1 MEDEI
6 ITSLNMS
13 VEAKGTWNI
22 ERKGSVTY
30 GMLADISLNLSLS
43 QLMTEFGPFLE
54 LKRGRDGAKGLK
66 SFPLR

>member
-13 VEAKGTWNI
+13 VQAKGTWNI
-22 ERKGSVTY
+22 ERKGSVSY

-43 QLMTEFGPFLE
+43 QWMTEFGPFLE
-54 LKRGRDGAKGLK
+54 LRSGRDRANGLK
-66 SFPLR
+66 TLPVK

>member
-22 ERKGSVTY
+22 ERKGSVSY
-30 GMLADISLNLSLS
+30 GMLADISLLCLS
-43 QLMTEFGPFLE
+43 QWITEFRPSLE
-54 LKRGRDGAKGLK
+54 LRRGRDGANGLK
-66 SFPLR
+66 SIPVR